1 MHLLPALSR
10 FLLFSTHGNQGT
22 NTFSLGDTGREVG
35 AVSESPAGDLLRR
48 NEKIAA
54 ERPVQGVRKMST
66 DEGEKFFFD
75 YWQFGDDP
83 GETLLEREVQEE
95 GNSTLADLALA
106 SSPDDPEEPAEDNF
120 NFPDALFL
128 ARSYAFQ
135 PAFSLETRSWSKWR
149 NPLAARDFKCPTGTN
164 ACTSIGRSDRC
175 CGTGDTCEIV
185 PDTGSGDVGC
195 CPAGESCNGGVGSC
209 QAGYTGCSQALGGGC
224 CIPDYDCVPGG
235 CEYYPNSWSSVMLSD
250 CSGQALISRL

>member
-10 FLLFSTHGNQGT
+10 LLLFSASGSHDADKS
-22 NTFSLGDTGREVG
+22 SLGGTGQEID
-35 AVSESPAGDLLRR
+35 AVSNVPVESLFRR
-48 NEKIAA
+48 NEEIAAQWA

-75 YWQFGDDP
+75 YWQLGDDP
-83 GETLLEREVQEE
+83 QGTLLERQVKE
-95 GNSTLADLALA
+95 GNSTLADLALD
-106 SSPDDPEEPAEDNF
+106 SSSDSPDDSAED

-128 ARSYAFQ
+128 ARSYPFQ
-135 PAFSLETRSWSKWR
+135 PAFPLNSRSWSEWGD
-149 NPLAARDFKCPTGTN
+149 PLAARDFKCPTGTN

-195 CPAGESCNGGVGSC
+195 CPAGETCNGGIGSC
-209 QAGYTGCSQALGGGC
+209 QGGYTGCSQALGGGC
-224 CIPDYDCVPGG
+224 CIPGYDCVPGG
-235 CEYYPNSWSSVMLSD
+235 CEYPGS
-250 CSGQALISRL
+250 